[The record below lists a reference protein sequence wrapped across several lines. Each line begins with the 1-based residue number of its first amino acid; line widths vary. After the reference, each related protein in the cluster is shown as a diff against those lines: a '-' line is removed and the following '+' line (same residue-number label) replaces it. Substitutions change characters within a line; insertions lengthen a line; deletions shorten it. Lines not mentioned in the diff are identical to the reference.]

1 MQLWVHK
8 QIIFV
13 HISLD
18 KLLVLLS
25 VAATN
30 NQEVLASD
38 EPDELLEP
46 EDFTL
51 DWADLSLLKF
61 FEITC
66 GCFLS
71 LFNGKLS
78 RIDSLHLLLIG
89 LFANLEVLLDVELGR
104 DA

>member
-1 MQLWVHK
+1 MHK

-51 DWADLSLLKF
+51 D
-61 FEITC
+61 
-66 GCFLS
+66 
-71 LFNGKLS
+71 
-78 RIDSLHLLLIG
+78 
-89 LFANLEVLLDVELGR
+89 
-104 DA
+104 